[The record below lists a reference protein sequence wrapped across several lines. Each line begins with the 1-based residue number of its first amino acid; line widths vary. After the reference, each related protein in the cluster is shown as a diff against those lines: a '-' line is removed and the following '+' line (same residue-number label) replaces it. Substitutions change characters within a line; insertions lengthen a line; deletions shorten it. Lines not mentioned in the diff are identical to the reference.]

1 MLTKRRDS
9 KGRPRRSLGKNCPVD
24 IILCESPGL
33 QMSLRA
39 SAHTGVA
46 IRFPSLP
53 LWGGAPRSE
62 SKSNNCQW
70 QLLHNVKVARASPAS
85 ARRMRALPLP
95 MGEVPLEGAERACL
109 PSQSLCD
116 SSPKVGAKE
125 KRIVTGGN
133 PWKGPHQC
141 EHWFAMTCVY
151 FGAEKAG
158 GRWPPLHCGF
168 LYLPML
174 RNSAGSTGVSFF
186 VTPKWTWLPRV
197 LSTNAVSEA

>member
-1 MLTKRRDS
+1 MAPSGD
-9 KGRPRRSLGKNCPVD
+9 
-24 IILCESPGL
+24 
-33 QMSLRA
+33 SLRSQSVTIA
-39 SAHTGVA
+39 
-46 IRFPSLP
+46 FPSG
-53 LWGGAPRSE
+53 WCSAQR
-62 SKSNNCQW
+62 NNYQW
-70 QLLHNVKVARASPAS
+70 QLLHNVKVARASPAR

-174 RNSAGSTGVSFF
+174 RNSAGSTGVSFL

>member
-1 MLTKRRDS
+1 MAAKQHADHKAWQSRVISFAASRR
-9 KGRPRRSLGKNCPVD
+9 GRCVHRPVCSCKT
-24 IILCESPGL
+24 IGCHTVSF
-33 QMSLRA
+33 LRCTA
-39 SAHTGVA
+39 IEGVAGVA
-46 IRFPSLP
+46 IRTPKPSP
-53 LWGGAPRSE
+53 PG
-62 SKSNNCQW
+62 
-70 QLLHNVKVARASPAS
+70 KVARASPTS
-85 ARRMRALPLP
+85 ARRMRVLPLP

-168 LYLPML
+168 LICRCSEIPPGLP
-174 RNSAGSTGVSFF
+174 GYHF
-186 VTPKWTWLPRV
+186 W
-197 LSTNAVSEA
+197 